1 MTLGNRIVIF
11 VQQSPVGRISHWSG
25 RGIIVFKDVFEYLV
39 RHGGHI
45 GGGQGGDGEEE
56 RD

>member
-1 MTLGNRIVIF
+1 MTFGNRIVIF
-11 VQQSPVGRISHWSG
+11 VQQFPVGRISHWSG
-25 RGIIVFKDVFEYLV
+25 RGIIVFEDVLQYLV